1 MFKVK
6 KKDTRAIMNVRSY
19 CAEYYLLCA
28 LIDLRACNFVH
39 AKTFVGC
46 TLITVR
52 AICSALFWYRNGTL
66 G

>member
-1 MFKVK
+1 MSKVK

-19 CAEYYLLCA
+19 CAEYYLLGV
-28 LIDLRACNFVH
+28 LIDLRACNL
-39 AKTFVGC
+39 KTFVGC